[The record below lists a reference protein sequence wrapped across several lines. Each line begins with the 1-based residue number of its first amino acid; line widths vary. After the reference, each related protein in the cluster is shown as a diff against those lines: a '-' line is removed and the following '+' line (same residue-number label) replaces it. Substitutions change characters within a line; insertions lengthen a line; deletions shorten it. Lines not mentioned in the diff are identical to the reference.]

1 MSLVPRVVATV
12 TQTLASGVH
21 RWAPPSRPWSRV
33 TTTHHR
39 LESLR
44 CVRVATTY
52 AGSCQVEWT
61 DAMWC

>member
-12 TQTLASGVH
+12 TQTPASGVH
-21 RWAPPSRPWSRV
+21 RRAPPWQPSLHV
-33 TTTHHR
+33 TTTLHR
-39 LESLR
+39 LEWLR